1 MNKIVKGDEIIA
13 ISGRDKGRKGK
24 VKKVLSNG
32 KAIVENIN
40 NVKRHVKP
48 NPSLGVAGGIVEQ
61 EAAIQ
66 LSNLMLFNSDSGKGE
81 RVGLKT
87 LDSGEK
93 IRYFKKTGNNVGD

>member
-1 MNKIVKGDEIIA
+1 MNKIVKGDEIVV

-24 VKKVLSNG
+24 VKKILSNG

-61 EAAIQ
+61 EAPIQ
-66 LSNLMLFNSDSGKGE
+66 LSNLMLFNPSSGTGE
-81 RVGLKT
+81 RVGLKIIE
-87 LDSGEK
+87 SGEK
-93 IRYFKKTGNNVGD
+93 VRYFKKMGNNVGD